1 VYYPVRHSSLPLA
14 VWLLAPLVGCATTDA
29 LDDGAVSTGTSDDG
43 TRPEGGQGEGA
54 APVTSNGGS
63 GGETPICDP
72 VESCGD
78 GIDNDC
84 NGSTDEGCEC
94 TPGDTQSC
102 FSADPAIEG
111 VGICTA
117 GEVTCDDA
125 GKWGAEC
132 VGEILPREEVCNGE
146 DDDCNGDVDETFGS
160 ESCGQG
166 DCAVT
171 EDVCQGGVVV
181 ECEPLEPVDD
191 VEDCDGAD
199 DDCDGQV
206 DEGCTCTNGATQ
218 PCYTGPMGTAE
229 IGVCSGGTQTCVGGQ
244 WSDCAGQVLPGN
256 EACNAIDEDC
266 DGNVSE
272 GTCSSPNALSSCQ
285 SGNCVISS
293 CTSGFSNC
301 DASTTNGCETQH
313 TGHSNTSPGEFLGSV
328 DADAVYGVG
337 CLFGGT
343 CEGPVVVEQ
352 GTQGR
357 FFTVEAFEESSC
369 CAYVGMRFELVVPP
383 GVDYDLHLSGNGC
396 QVDPAWSSLGGPGA
410 DEVISVWCDD
420 DCGGASNTFQVN
432 VEVRYFSGSSCEPW
446 TLNVKRGAC

>member
-191 VEDCDGAD
+191 VEDCDG
-199 DDCDGQV
+199 
-206 DEGCTCTNGATQ
+206 
-218 PCYTGPMGTAE
+218 
-229 IGVCSGGTQTCVGGQ
+229 
-244 WSDCAGQVLPGN
+244 
-256 EACNAIDEDC
+256 
-266 DGNVSE
+266 NVSE